1 MFYPEE
7 IVEEVRVRNDIVEVI
22 GSYVQLQKKGGS
34 YLGLCPFH
42 NEKTPSFSV
51 SGAKQMYH
59 CFGCGVGGNVFT
71 FVMEYENYNF
81 IEALNLLADRVG
93 VRLPELEASK
103 EEKRAA
109 DLRSRLLEVQKQA
122 AKYFF
127 YQLKAEQGGAA
138 RKYLENR
145 GLTQKTIIHFGL
157 GYSSKNPKDLY
168 QYLKGLGYEDEL
180 LRESGLISIEETKG
194 AYDKFWNRVMFPIMD
209 LNNKV
214 IGFGGR
220 VMGEGTP
227 KYLNS
232 PETKLFDKSR
242 NLYGLNFAR
251 LSRKS
256 YFLIC
261 EGYMDVISLYQAGF
275 TNVVASL
282 GTAFT
287 SLQAKIISRYVKE
300 VLLTYDSDQAG
311 VKATLRA
318 IPILKETGLSV
329 KVVNLSPFK
338 DPDEFIKKLGAEEY
352 QKRLDQAKNSFFF
365 ELEVTQQ
372 RYNLKDPEQKTKFF
386 NEAAKL
392 LLQFHEE
399 LERNNYIEA
408 VARTYHIRYDD
419 LKSLVNRMGVQLSV
433 SQKFPER
440 IQKEDSKFIKSKGKD
455 GIEQSQKLLFTWISD
470 DISVLEKIL
479 GILDISDFTGELY
492 QKVMTMILEQYQK
505 EKKVLPA
512 QIISHFESKEE
523 QTAAEHLFS
532 MEIRG
537 DLNKEDKKKA
547 LIETILKIKG
557 NSLTKKYEVAAQ
569 SGDTKSAQKYL
580 TQQFSLK
587 KEEMKDLEK
596 LHSYFQEG

>member
-51 SGAKQMYH
+51 SGTKQMYH

-81 IEALNLLADRVG
+81 VEALNLLADRVG

-127 YQLKAEQGGAA
+127 YQLKAEQGVAA

-145 GLTQKTIIHFGL
+145 GLTQKTIVHFGL

-180 LRESGLISIEETKG
+180 LRESGLISMEETKG

-311 VKATLRA
+311 IKATLRA
-318 IPILKETGLSV
+318 IPILKEAGLSA

-440 IQKEDSKFIKSKGKD
+440 IQKEDSKFIKSKTKD

-532 MEIRG
+532 MQIRG

-557 NSLTKKYEVAAQ
+557 NSLAKKYEAAAQ

-580 TQQFSLK
+580 IQQFSLK

>member
-127 YQLKAEQGGAA
+127 YQLKAEQGGVA

-557 NSLTKKYEVAAQ
+557 NSLAKKYEVAAQ
-569 SGDTKSAQKYL
+569 SGDTNSAQKYL

>member
-470 DISVLEKIL
+470 DISVL
-479 GILDISDFTGELY
+479 
-492 QKVMTMILEQYQK
+492 LENY
-505 EKKVLPA
+505 
-512 QIISHFESKEE
+512 
-523 QTAAEHLFS
+523 
-532 MEIRG
+532 
-537 DLNKEDKKKA
+537 
-547 LIETILKIKG
+547 IKR
-557 NSLTKKYEVAAQ
+557 
-569 SGDTKSAQKYL
+569 
-580 TQQFSLK
+580 
-587 KEEMKDLEK
+587 
-596 LHSYFQEG
+596 

>member
-557 NSLTKKYEVAAQ
+557 NSSTIRRYQECTKIFNTTIFSKKRGNEG
-569 SGDTKSAQKYL
+569 SGKTA
-580 TQQFSLK
+580 
-587 KEEMKDLEK
+587 
-596 LHSYFQEG
+596 